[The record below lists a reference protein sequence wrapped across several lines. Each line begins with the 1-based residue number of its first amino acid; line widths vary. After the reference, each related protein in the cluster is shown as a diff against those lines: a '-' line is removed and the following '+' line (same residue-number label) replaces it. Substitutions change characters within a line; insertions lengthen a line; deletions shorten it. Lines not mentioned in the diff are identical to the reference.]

1 MPPSRVSTRRLT
13 GKTFTY
19 SQSDWRA
26 PDAPVTLL
34 TLQES
39 RMSIPEETYRAIE
52 EEIASDL
59 SPVGIDAKKTHVM
72 IIHELREIEARLTR
86 IEQRLRS

>member
-1 MPPSRVSTRRLT
+1 
-13 GKTFTY
+13 
-19 SQSDWRA
+19 
-26 PDAPVTLL
+26 
-34 TLQES
+34 
-39 RMSIPEETYRAIE
+39 MSIPEETYRAIE